1 MTIDPAYGIIN
12 SKTAC
17 SISKGDEKLKVAIYC
32 RLSEEDRNKQTET
45 DDSGSIQNQ
54 KAMLVGYALE
64 QGWEIYCIYS
74 DDDYAGA
81 DRRRPEFNRLLG
93 DAEAKKFD
101 IVLCKTQSRFTREL
115 ELVEKYIHGLFP
127 IWGIRFISIVDNAD
141 TANKGNKK
149 SRQIN
154 GLVNEWYLEDMSDNI
169 RSVLKNRRENG
180 FHIGA
185 FALYGYKKDPGQKGH
200 LIIDEEA
207 AAVVREVFT
216 LFSQGYGKTAIARML
231 NDRGIPNPTEYKRLK
246 GLRYKQP
253 KAKNSTL
260 WKYFAI
266 SDMLTNEMYI
276 GNMVQ
281 GKYGSISYKTKQNKP
296 RPKDKWYI
304 VEGTHEPIIDRELW
318 GRVQKMI
325 AERAKPFEVGTIGLF
340 AGKARCANCGYVMRS
355 SKNRGKHY
363 LQCSNRHIAKDSC
376 IGSFISVDK
385 LEQMVIDE
393 LNRLSKEYLNKDD
406 LEKKIEFSGNLQ
418 IQKES
423 ILKNIA
429 SYEKRVRE
437 LSKGI
442 RELYMDKVKGL
453 ISDADYAEMSKDFT
467 GDRDRLEELI
477 SDGRRQIEEIE
488 GKIKAGDNRREIIER
503 YTNLKHLNRE
513 MVEVLID
520 YISVGKRIPGTRSV
534 PIEIHWNF

>member
-363 LQCSNRHIAKDSC
+363 LQCSNRHIAKDAC

-385 LEQMVIDE
+385 LEQMEIDE

>member
-363 LQCSNRHIAKDSC
+363 LQCSNRHIAKDAC

-467 GDRDRLEELI
+467 DDRDRLEELI